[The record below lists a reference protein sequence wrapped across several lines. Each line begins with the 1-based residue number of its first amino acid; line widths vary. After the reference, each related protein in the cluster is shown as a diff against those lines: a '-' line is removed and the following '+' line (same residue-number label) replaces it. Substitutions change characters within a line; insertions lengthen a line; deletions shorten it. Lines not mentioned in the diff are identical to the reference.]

1 MSDISKFQFLDH
13 FTDQHIPPMHSR
25 DRSFQRSRF
34 EALKSA
40 AADHWSK
47 IQLKWNQ
54 NSSATSTS
62 KCSKCFNLQDVLAF
76 EDACIEVVALAD
88 FFYTSKLK
96 LSEGLKP
103 KHFQMR
109 ESATEVTWSNWEI
122 SAFVDFSR
130 PRLPAGRTSK
140 ASLRLHRHTLCTA
153 GPHQGHRWSLLYS
166 RKYMYISLHIPPT
179 CLIHLSSCLAF
190 LYRLNSIG
198 SSTSSCAESTNF
210 CTPICWFQ
218 RNAYANTQILAS
230 YDMWRSFAWENS
242 EQASNSISFK
252 FKQFQ
257 LRIWEW

>member
-1 MSDISKFQFLDH
+1 MITHPEIDVRYLQVSIF
-13 FTDQHIPPMHSR
+13 
-25 DRSFQRSRF
+25 RSFHWSTNTAKALTGSGFQRSRF

-47 IQLKWNQ
+47 MQLKWNQ

-62 KCSKCFNLQDVLAF
+62 KCSKCFNLQDVLAL

-109 ESATEVTWSNWEI
+109 ESATEVTWSNGEI

-130 PRLPAGRTSK
+130 PRLPAGCTSK
-140 ASLRLHRHTLCTA
+140 ASLRLHRHTLCTTR
-153 GPHQGHRWSLLYS
+153 PHQGHRWSLLYS
-166 RKYMYISLHIPPT
+166 RTYPYISYTSLRHV
-179 CLIHLSSCLAF
+179 SSSLAF

-198 SSTSSCAESTNF
+198 SSTSSWKHKGVEGVGWTLKFLHSDLLIPTKCL
-210 CTPICWFQ
+210 CK
-218 RNAYANTQILAS
+218 Y
-230 YDMWRSFAWENS
+230 
-242 EQASNSISFK
+242 SNSCIIWYVKIICMRELRAS
-252 FKQFQ
+252 KQFNF
-257 LRIWEW
+257 L